1 MKHAAPKKKTASAGA
16 RTIAT
21 VAIATAATS
30 MAAPAMA
37 AEASPLD
44 SLGDLGTTAE
54 GLTQGLPALS
64 STSIDLSELTDAVPV
79 VDAVTEQLPASIEP
93 TTALA
98 PNYKPAQFVSGAVQG
113 VAPQVVSNV
122 VAGVTNGSALA
133 G

>member
-1 MKHAAPKKKTASAGA
+1 MPGGLVSRVQSSLRYRIVIWVILFTRWSALGSVAQGPNAHLRIEMLEHLLKHAAHKKKTASAGA

-54 GLTQGLPALS
+54 GLK
-64 STSIDLSELTDAVPV
+64 STVP
-79 VDAVTEQLPASIEP
+79 
-93 TTALA
+93 
-98 PNYKPAQFVSGAVQG
+98 
-113 VAPQVVSNV
+113 
-122 VAGVTNGSALA
+122 
-133 G
+133 

>member
-1 MKHAAPKKKTASAGA
+1 MRNEMLEQLLKHAAHKKKTASAGA

-54 GLTQGLPALS
+54 ARAAEAAL
-64 STSIDLSELTDAVPV
+64 
-79 VDAVTEQLPASIEP
+79 
-93 TTALA
+93 
-98 PNYKPAQFVSGAVQG
+98 VQG
-113 VAPQVVSNV
+113 AEALTMEASAHRD
-122 VAGVTNGSALA
+122 AGRSPRR
-133 G
+133 